1 MSQKKIKQEKR
12 EIKNMQEE
20 QKNMG
25 KWVASI
31 IGIGLI
37 GVGIYLMMGQNAI
50 APTVKKEA
58 STNNT
63 NTSTTTMDTTRN
75 QNSQENNMNSE
86 KKNHEFVIIETSKGT
101 IKVELYPEDAPKT
114 VANFVGLVNKNFYDG
129 LTFHRVVP
137 GFVVQ
142 GGDPKG
148 TGMGGSDATIPL
160 EIRCE
165 DGIMTEGKIA
175 TCEPA
180 LKHLDG
186 ALAMARSSDPN
197 SASSQ
202 FYITLGAQSFLDKNY
217 AVFGYVVEG
226 KDVASKIEMG
236 DIMNKVY
243 FQK

>member
-12 EIKNMQEE
+12 ELKNIQEE
-20 QKNMG
+20 QKNTG
-25 KWVASI
+25 RWIASVI
-31 IGIGLI
+31 AVVLI
-37 GVGIYLMMGQNAI
+37 GTGVYLMTGQGPQISIVEKTAI
-50 APTVKKEA
+50 
-58 STNNT
+58 NT
-63 NTSTTTMDTTRN
+63 NTSTTTMDTT
-75 QNSQENNMNSE
+75 QDQESQEGNVSSE
-86 KKNHEFVIIETSKGT
+86 KNSHEIVVIETSKGT
-101 IKVELYPEDAPKT
+101 MKVELYRQDAPKT
-114 VANFVGLVNKNFYDG
+114 VENFITLTNKKFYDG
-129 LTFHRVVP
+129 LKFHRVVP

-142 GGDPKG
+142 GGDPQG

-160 EIRCE
+160 EIRCA
-165 DGIMTEGKIA
+165 DGTMTEGKLA

-226 KDVASKIEMG
+226 LEVASKIEMG
-236 DIMNKVY
+236 DVMKKVY
-243 FQK
+243 LQK